1 MFVERPF
8 FETEDR
14 QFLLGCLDMGKVFI
28 INDDGSKRE
37 VINIQELQELARQGA
52 VLPETKIE
60 AKGRVVNAGKIK
72 ELTGVFI
79 ATRIRRQNAE
89 KAGGAAVN
97 DAPEVNGASPVAFK
111 ALEDF
116 GSVPPADT
124 ALPPVAD
131 SAVEGALY
139 AGEMEIPEEFK
150 PKPEAV
156 KKAKQKPD
164 DAFEAFQAKYNIL
177 HIDEAE
183 LENVVNAKYKKTIKY
198 ITRAMDTFTML
209 RWFSI
214 FSFLLSP
221 LVILSLGEGSH
232 FACCTAGV
240 VFLASVTSVMVSGA
254 ASLAFRFTRDTF
266 ISRCKDSLKREI
278 YLAELLRK
286 NGE

>member
-1 MFVERPF
+1 
-8 FETEDR
+8 
-14 QFLLGCLDMGKVFI
+14 MGKVFI

-37 VINIQELQELARQGA
+37 VLNIQELQELARQGA

-97 DAPEVNGASPVAFK
+97 DAPEVNGSSLDAFEK
-111 ALEDF
+111 ALEEF
-116 GSVPPADT
+116 GSGAPADT
-124 ALPPVAD
+124 ALPPAAD
-131 SAVEGALY
+131 SEVEGALY
-139 AGEMEIPEEFK
+139 AGEMVIPEEFK

-214 FSFLLSP
+214 FSCILSP
-221 LVILSLGEGSH
+221 LLVLKLGEGSV
-232 FACCTAGV
+232 FSCCIAV
-240 VFLASVTSVMVSGA
+240 LVFLASVTSVMFSGA

>member
-1 MFVERPF
+1 MI
-8 FETEDR
+8 
-14 QFLLGCLDMGKVFI
+14 FI

-37 VINIQELQELARQGA
+37 VLNIQELQELARQGA

-79 ATRIRRQNAE
+79 AARIRRQNAE

-97 DAPEVNGASPVAFK
+97 DAPEVNGSSPDAFK

-124 ALPPVAD
+124 AQPPVAD

-139 AGEMEIPEEFK
+139 AGEMVIPEEFK

-156 KKAKQKPD
+156 KKAKQKQD
-164 DAFEAFQAKYNIL
+164 DNFEAFQAKYNL
-177 HIDEAE
+177 LVVDDKE
-183 LENVVNAKYKKTIKY
+183 LEDAVNAKHQRAIKNIDTAIGTLQTIANFLY
-198 ITRAMDTFTML
+198 LGAIITGLAL
-209 RWFSI
+209 L
-214 FSFLLSP
+214 FSFLKLGLGVVAAATSTFITS
-221 LVILSLGEGSH
+221 LILAAL
-232 FACCTAGV
+232 AGV
-240 VFLASVTSVMVSGA
+240 LLRT
-254 ASLAFRFTRDTF
+254 LRFVKNHF
-266 ISRCKDSLKREI
+266 IVNCKDSLKREI

>member
-1 MFVERPF
+1 
-8 FETEDR
+8 
-14 QFLLGCLDMGKVFI
+14 MGKVFI

-37 VINIQELQELARQGA
+37 VLNIQELQELARQGA

-89 KAGGAAVN
+89 KAGGAAIN
-97 DAPEVNGASPVAFK
+97 DAPEVNGASPDAFK
-111 ALEDF
+111 ALEEL

-156 KKAKQKPD
+156 KKAKQKKD
-164 DAFEAFQAKYNIL
+164 DAFEAFQAKYNL
-177 HIDEAE
+177 LVVDDKE
-183 LENVVNAKYKKTIKY
+183 LEDAVNAKHQRAIKNIDAVISTLDVLY
-198 ITRAMDTFTML
+198 MILFYL
-209 RWFSI
+209 I
-214 FSFLLSP
+214 FISAIGIVVSFL
-221 LVILSLGEGSH
+221 EGS
-232 FACCTAGV
+232 APV
-240 VFLASVTSVMVSGA
+240 VGA
-254 ASLAFRFTRDTF
+254 AVSAFVSIALLTKFVNVLLRAFLFAKDSFT
-266 ISRCKDSLKREI
+266 SRCKESLIQEI
-278 YLAELLRK
+278 YLSKLLRK

>member
-1 MFVERPF
+1 
-8 FETEDR
+8 
-14 QFLLGCLDMGKVFI
+14 MGKIFI

-37 VINIQELQELARQGA
+37 VLNIQELQELARQGA

-97 DAPEVNGASPVAFK
+97 DAPEVNGASPDAFK
-111 ALEDF
+111 ALEEL

-124 ALPPVAD
+124 AQPPVAD
-131 SAVEGALY
+131 FAAEGALY

-156 KKAKQKPD
+156 KKAKQKKD
-164 DAFEAFQAKYNIL
+164 DNLETFRAKYNL
-177 HIDEAE
+177 LDVDDKE
-183 LENVVNAKYKKTIKY
+183 LEDAVNAKHQRAIKNIDAAIGTLQTIANFLY
-198 ITRAMDTFTML
+198 LGAIITGLAL
-209 RWFSI
+209 LL
-214 FSFLLSP
+214 SFLKLGLGVVAAAASTFITS
-221 LVILSLGEGSH
+221 LILAAL
-232 FACCTAGV
+232 AGV
-240 VFLASVTSVMVSGA
+240 LLRT
-254 ASLAFRFTRDTF
+254 LRFVKNHF
-266 ISRCKDSLKREI
+266 IVNCKDSLKREI

>member
-1 MFVERPF
+1 
-8 FETEDR
+8 
-14 QFLLGCLDMGKVFI
+14 MGKVFI
-28 INDDGSKRE
+28 INGDGSKRE
-37 VINIQELQELARQGA
+37 VLNIQELQELARQGA

-79 ATRIRRQNAE
+79 ATRIQRQNAE

-97 DAPEVNGASPVAFK
+97 DAPEVNGASPDAFK

-156 KKAKQKPD
+156 KKAKQKQD
-164 DAFEAFQAKYNIL
+164 DAFEAFWAKYPFL
-177 HIDEAE
+177 VIDEQE
-183 LENVVNAKYKKTIKY
+183 IEDVVKAKYKTAIWYADRAISGISFIKWFFGILTALLTIP
-198 ITRAMDTFTML
+198 TAFFWVRLFML
-209 RWFSI
+209 SGEVIEAVLLPVGVESSI
-214 FSFLLSP
+214 YFFLL
-221 LVILSLGEGSH
+221 LTTLLTMAVEQALRFAKNCFIAYCKESL
-232 FACCTAGV
+232 
-240 VFLASVTSVMVSGA
+240 
-254 ASLAFRFTRDTF
+254 
-266 ISRCKDSLKREI
+266 IREI
-278 YLAELLRK
+278 YLSKLIQK
-286 NGE
+286 DGE

>member
-1 MFVERPF
+1 
-8 FETEDR
+8 
-14 QFLLGCLDMGKVFI
+14 MGKIFI

-37 VINIQELQELARQGA
+37 VLNIQELQELARQGA

-97 DAPEVNGASPVAFK
+97 DAPEVNGSSLDAFEK

-116 GSVPPADT
+116 GSGAPADT
-124 ALPPVAD
+124 ALPPAAD
-131 SAVEGALY
+131 TEVEGALY
-139 AGEMEIPEEFK
+139 AGEMVIPEEFK

-156 KKAKQKPD
+156 KKAKQKQD
-164 DAFEAFQAKYNIL
+164 DNLETFRAKYSL
-177 HIDEAE
+177 LDVDDKE
-183 LENVVNAKYKKTIKY
+183 LEDAVNAKHQRAIKNIDAAIGTLQTIANFLY
-198 ITRAMDTFTML
+198 LGAIITGLAL
-209 RWFSI
+209 L
-214 FSFLLSP
+214 FSFLKLGLGVVAAAASTFITS
-221 LVILSLGEGSH
+221 LILAAL
-232 FACCTAGV
+232 AGV
-240 VFLASVTSVMVSGA
+240 LLRT
-254 ASLAFRFTRDTF
+254 LRFVKNHF
-266 ISRCKDSLKREI
+266 IVNCKDSLKREI